1 MLNRVSF
8 QATKWVIQKLEALAP
23 LQVSLLCIALVGII
37 GIIDHAITLDLAF
50 SIFYLLPIAIATWRL
65 GQRPGWLMAL
75 LSTGI
80 WSWAEWTAKQYAF
93 AGLSVWNTLV
103 RLGIFAIVTQLLYY
117 LKVAAEMQ
125 RQLAR
130 LDPITGAI
138 NRRFFEELLDIEYQ
152 RSARYRFPLTLAYLD
167 VDNFK
172 QVNDQQG
179 HGAGDALLYQLV
191 DQMSQALRAN
201 DVVARL
207 GGDEFAVLLPQTNE
221 QQAQQVFA
229 RLAPQIEQAIHHEE
243 IPVSCSIGV
252 VTFLA
257 MPDTVESLLETADRL
272 MYRIKTSGKSRIEYQ
287 VFTEATALTLDD

>member
-23 LQVSLLCIALVGII
+23 LQVSLLCIALVGVI
-37 GIIDHAITLDLAF
+37 GLIDYAITWDLAF

-80 WSWAEWTAKQYAF
+80 WSWAEWSAKHYTLS
-93 AGLSVWNTLV
+93 GLSVWNTLV

-117 LKVAAEMQ
+117 LKIAAEMQ
-125 RQLAR
+125 RQLTR
-130 LDPITGAI
+130 LDPTTGAI
-138 NRRFFEELLDIEYQ
+138 NRRFFEELLNIEYQ
-152 RSARYRFPLTLAYLD
+152 RAERHRFPLTLAYLD
-167 VDNFK
+167 LDNFK

-179 HGAGDALLYQLV
+179 HGAGDALLYRLV
-191 DQMSQALRAN
+191 DEISQTLRAN

-207 GGDEFAVLLPQTNE
+207 GGDEFAVLLPQTNA
-221 QQAQQVFA
+221 QQAQQVFN
-229 RLAPQIEQAIHHEE
+229 RLAPQIEQAIHHPD

-252 VTFLA
+252 ATFLA
-257 MPDTVESLLETADRL
+257 MPDAVEGLLEAADRL
-272 MYRIKTSGKSRIEYQ
+272 MYTIKNSGKNRIEYQ
-287 VFTEATALTLDD
+287 VFTEAAASVLDD